1 MDPNLRAPEWIGR
14 RVRVE
19 IDRPLGSFHPK
30 GGRLRYELNY
40 GFVPGTTGGD
50 GHPIDVYVI
59 DTDTPL
65 LQCEGDVI
73 AIIRR
78 RDDVEDTLVVRI
90 GDGVWSPAVIA
101 ARTHF
106 QERFFDTY
114 VDTGD
119 APAGG

>member
-1 MDPNLRAPEWIGR
+1 MDPNLKAGEWIGR

-19 IDRPLGSFHPK
+19 VDRPLGSCHPRC
-30 GGRLRYELNY
+30 GRLRYELNY

-59 DTDTPL
+59 DADTPL
-65 LQCEGDVI
+65 PECEGEVI

-78 RDDVEDTLVVRI
+78 RDDIEDTLVVRL
-90 GDGVWSPAVIA
+90 GGSDCSPGEIA

-106 QERFFDTY
+106 QERYFDTY

-119 APAGG
+119 EPSAG

>member
-1 MDPNLRAPEWIGR
+1 MDPELKAAEWIGR

-19 IDRPLGSFHPK
+19 MDRPLGSFHPIHS
-30 GGRLRYELNY
+30 RLRYELNY

-59 DTDTPL
+59 DADTPL
-65 LQCEGDVI
+65 LECEGEVI

-78 RDDVEDTLVVRI
+78 RDDIEDTLVVRLG
-90 GDGVWSPAVIA
+90 GDDWSPAEIA

-106 QERFFDTY
+106 QERYFDTY

-119 APAGG
+119 APSAG